1 MDIKIWLEGQNCL
14 FRTKGA
20 ICTGLYNCFLSYV
33 PCCCSGRVGQK
44 YSRLRCLLRVKGL
57 VNCFYLGWSG
67 SILQFR
73 QNIVKVGSKSWLLTC
88 SSNITLSLP
97 SYTGSALKSELNF
110 CNSYLSL
117 LYFWSRAYF
126 PCILACISGQL
137 LLSKLQICVK
147 LNISLLGIINY
158 LMHTKYIL
166 EFAVRNCNSRRI
178 INF

>member
-1 MDIKIWLEGQNCL
+1 M
-14 FRTKGA
+14 
-20 ICTGLYNCFLSYV
+20 
-33 PCCCSGRVGQK
+33 
-44 YSRLRCLLRVKGL
+44 
-57 VNCFYLGWSG
+57 
-67 SILQFR
+67 
-73 QNIVKVGSKSWLLTC
+73 
-88 SSNITLSLP
+88 SLH

-117 LYFWSRAYF
+117 LYFVSRAYF

-166 EFAVRNCNSRRI
+166 EFAVRNCNSRRKDIWI
-178 INF
+178 IFFERCFFFLFRFCYIEKKYVQWVEFFKTTGYKKTQSSKDLERAWKALVESCQALDRYCQHLKLSTN